1 MKKNIIYF
9 TALVIWAVFAVNV
22 SVGNETPGKVTIQLV
37 NNDDGTPLS
46 GEMFDIKIV
55 KRSRGR
61 VEVKSDDNG
70 EIEISADY
78 VGMEILVSSSRYTGK
93 QVEVKVDGTVIRC
106 SKTTPLSA
114 SMVNPWGHSRP
125 SPPMVETR

>member
-1 MKKNIIYF
+1 MKKNIISF
-9 TALVIWAVFAVNV
+9 LVIVMWAVFAVNV
-22 SVGNETPGKVTIQLV
+22 FAGNETQGNVTIRII
-37 NNDDGTPLS
+37 NNDDGEPLS
-46 GEMFDIKIV
+46 GEVFDLKVV

-78 VGMEILVSSSRYTGK
+78 IGMEILVSSYRYTGK
-93 QVEVKVDGTVIRC
+93 QIEVKAEGTVIRC
-106 SKTTPLSA
+106 SKTNPLPA

-125 SPPMVETR
+125 SSPKVEIR